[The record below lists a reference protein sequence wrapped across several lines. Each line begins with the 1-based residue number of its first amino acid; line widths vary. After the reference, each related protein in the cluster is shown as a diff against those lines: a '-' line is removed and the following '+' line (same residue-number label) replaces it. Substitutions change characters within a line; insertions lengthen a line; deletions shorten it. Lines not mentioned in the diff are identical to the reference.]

1 MNSKR
6 NELLQV
12 ATQLAAGLNANPAYD
27 YKIEIVDWATDQ
39 AKDLIEKVDAE
50 IPGVVEIGA
59 STNSTPQVGDSM
71 WDASIDMYKA
81 LKTIL
86 LQYELHESDYEMVKN
101 ALAKARGEK

>member
-6 NELLQV
+6 DELLQV

-50 IPGVVEIGA
+50 LGEE
-59 STNSTPQVGDSM
+59 S
-71 WDASIDMYKA
+71 
-81 LKTIL
+81 LKCTKC
-86 LQYELHESDYEMVKN
+86 YFF
-101 ALAKARGEK
+101 